1 MRYVREFVDNTSF
14 TKQVLNIDK
23 SDVIVLQKVIAA
35 SPYLKKLRAKY
46 EKYRDIHE
54 GGEATEKQED
64 KLIELE
70 EELKTLDSFIKL

>member
-46 EKYRDIHE
+46 EKYLDIHQN
-54 GGEATEKQED
+54 GDATEKQED
-64 KLIELE
+64 KLIALRDELE
-70 EELKTLDSFIKL
+70 TLESFINV

>member
-46 EKYRDIHE
+46 EKYLDIHE

-64 KLIELE
+64 ILIALRQELA
-70 EELKTLDSFIKL
+70 TLESFIKV

>member
-1 MRYVREFVDNTSF
+1 MRYVREFIDNTSF

-23 SDVIVLQKVIAA
+23 SDVVVLQKVIAA

-46 EKYRDIHE
+46 EKYLDIHE

-64 KLIELE
+64 KLIALR
-70 EELKTLDSFIKL
+70 EELQTLECFMKL